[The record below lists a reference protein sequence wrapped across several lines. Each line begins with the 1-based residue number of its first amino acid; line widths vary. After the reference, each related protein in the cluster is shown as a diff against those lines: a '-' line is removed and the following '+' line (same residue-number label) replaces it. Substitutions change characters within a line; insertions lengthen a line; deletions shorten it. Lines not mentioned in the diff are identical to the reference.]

1 MELEQDRKLFQRIN
15 FSIKLREDVMRT
27 DREKDHEKCIY
38 YKRFKVC
45 VYCKRFY
52 TNKTDLDDLY
62 KEKES

>member
-1 MELEQDRKLFQRIN
+1 
-15 FSIKLREDVMRT
+15 MRT